1 MKALVTG
8 GAGFIGSHLAE
19 TLLREGHE
27 VRAVDDLSTG
37 NMQNVHILKQHQLFD
52 FVQGSVTDEVLMQG
66 LVADADVVFHLAA
79 AVGVKLAVEHPVE
92 TIEANLVGASVV
104 LRQAS
109 KAGKRALMT
118 STSEVYGEGL
128 QVPFQE
134 SSDCLQPGM
143 NSRWSYAWSKATAE
157 ALAMAY
163 SHQYGLE
170 VILVRLFNTVGP
182 RQTGR
187 YGMVLP
193 RFVQQALAGEPITV
207 HGDGQQ
213 SRCFAYVS
221 DVVGGMM
228 QLIEHPQA
236 PGQVFNLG
244 HDREITIEGLAVLIK
259 QITNSS
265 SELTYVPYNQAYG
278 DGFEDM
284 KRRVP
289 DLGKIRALI
298 EYRPTKSLEGIISSV
313 IEHQLAAV
321 GDGDG

>member
-1 MKALVTG
+1 M
-8 GAGFIGSHLAE
+8 
-19 TLLREGHE
+19 
-27 VRAVDDLSTG
+27 VDDLSTG
-37 NMQNVHILKQHQLFD
+37 NIENVRLLKQHQPFN
-52 FVQGSVTDEVLMQG
+52 FIQGSVTDEVLMQR
-66 LVADADVVFHLAA
+66 LVADVDVVFHLAA

-92 TIEANLVGASVV
+92 TIESNLIGASVV

-109 KAGKRALMT
+109 KNGKKVLMT

-128 QVPFQE
+128 EVPFQE
-134 SSDCLQPGM
+134 DAVCYQPGM

-157 ALAMAY
+157 AMAMAY
-163 SHQYGLE
+163 CHQYSLE
-170 VILVRLFNTVGP
+170 VVIVRLFNTVGP

-193 RFVQQALAGEPITV
+193 RFVQQALAEEPITIY
-207 HGDGQQ
+207 GDGQQ

-221 DVVGGMM
+221 DVADGMI
-228 QLIEHPQA
+228 QLTQHPEA
-236 PGQVFNLG
+236 LGQVFNLG
-244 HDREITIEGLAVLIK
+244 HDREITIEGLALLVK
-259 QITNSS
+259 QITNSA
-265 SELTYVPYNQAYG
+265 SELTYVPYIQAYG

-298 EYRPTKSLEGIISSV
+298 NYRPTRDLEGIISAV

-321 GDGDG
+321 GDGDN